1 MSQCRSQAH
10 LLVTLTPEGT
20 MTNIVRRRIELHC
33 SLDEGHA
40 GLHRDAENDEEW
52 ETIEGRPSTVV
63 RHEDEK
69 P

>member
-1 MSQCRSQAH
+1 
-10 LLVTLTPEGT
+10 
-20 MTNIVRRRIELHC
+20 MTNIVPRRIELHC